1 MVSKMLIDSP
11 RMIIRFG
18 KICLDR
24 NSYIHVQE
32 QVDHYAW
39 SWNHYHMTVPMGLAV
54 QEPGCG
60 VGAGTYEKGKYI
72 CASRVGKVVKRE
84 IESNRF
90 AVEVVCPEN
99 QEGCA
104 PVNYPVVPKIG
115 DVILGK
121 VIRLSQKLASVDI
134 LSVENSDVKEIFTG
148 IVRAQ
153 DIRTSEIDSV
163 ELHRCF
169 RPRDIIR
176 ARVLS
181 LGDSRAYYLSTAEPE
196 LGVVSSVSQ
205 NGNKMVPLNES
216 AMHCV
221 ETGEKEERKAAKLSA
236 KDTK

>member
-1 MVSKMLIDSP
+1 MYACS
-11 RMIIRFG
+11 IRIRRPLF
-18 KICLDR
+18 L
-24 NSYIHVQE
+24 VFE
-32 QVDHYAW
+32 PW
-39 SWNHYHMTVPMGLAV
+39 SHDNLPFCVAL
-54 QEPGCG
+54 QEPECG
-60 VGAGTYEKGKYI
+60 AGPGTYEKGRYI

-90 AVEVVCPEN
+90 VVEVVSPEN

-115 DVILGK
+115 DIVLGK

-134 LSVENSDVKEIFTG
+134 LSVENCDVKEIFTG

-205 NGNKMVPLNES
+205 NGNKMVPLDES
-216 AMHCV
+216 AMHSV
-221 ETGEKEERKAAKLSA
+221 ETGEREERKVAILSA
-236 KDTK
+236 KDTI